1 MPRVRCFHSG
11 CRGVSMSR
19 GRCGAMA
26 YLILWEFRP
35 RPGKEP
41 EFETAY
47 GPGGDWARLF
57 RRSGEYLGTHL
68 LRDVGD
74 PCRYFTLDRT
84 SRGAFEDFRRFH
96 RSDYLE

>member
-1 MPRVRCFHSG
+1 
-11 CRGVSMSR
+11 
-19 GRCGAMA
+19 MA

-41 EFETAY
+41 ELETAY

-74 PCRYFTLDRT
+74 PCRYFTLDRWT

-96 RSDYLE
+96 RSDYLELDRRCERLTEHEAHLGAFETL